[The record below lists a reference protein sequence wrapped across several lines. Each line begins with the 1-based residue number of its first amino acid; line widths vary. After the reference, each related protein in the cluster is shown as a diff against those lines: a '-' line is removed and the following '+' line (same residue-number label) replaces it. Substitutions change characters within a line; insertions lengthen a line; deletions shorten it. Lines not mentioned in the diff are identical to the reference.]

1 MSDIHIGENCARV
14 EGTWYWKI
22 SAYINVLLYDVL
34 ERSQPISMCYC
45 MMYWRSQPISMC
57 YCMTKTSVSALVE
70 GNFVILSMFGVI

>member
-34 ERSQPISMCYC
+34 EISAYIYVLLYDEDLCKC
-45 MMYWRSQPISMC
+45 TCRR
-57 YCMTKTSVSALVE
+57 
-70 GNFVILSMFGVI
+70 